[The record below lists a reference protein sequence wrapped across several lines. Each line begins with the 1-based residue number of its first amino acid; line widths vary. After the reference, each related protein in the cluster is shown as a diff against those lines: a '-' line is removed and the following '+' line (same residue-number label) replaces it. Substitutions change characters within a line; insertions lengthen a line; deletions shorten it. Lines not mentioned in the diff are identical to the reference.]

1 MLEKNSPDLV
11 LASSSPRRVELLRQI
26 GIVPDQIVP
35 ANVDETPLN
44 SELPKKL
51 VERLAVKKAGAV
63 AQENRESFV
72 LAADTIVAC
81 GRRILT
87 KAESIEQARNFLE
100 LLSGRRHKVFGGLA
114 IICPKGEMHTRV
126 VETRVVFKRLSSK
139 ELDAYLIS
147 GEWKDKAGA
156 YSIQGFAAKFV
167 SAVNGSYSNVVG
179 LPLFETSQILSGLGF
194 EW

>member
-26 GIVPDQIVP
+26 GIVPDQIIP
-35 ANVDETPLN
+35 ANVDESPLN
-44 SELPKKL
+44 AELPRKL
-51 VERLAVKKAGAV
+51 VERLAVMKAGAV
-63 AQENRESFV
+63 AQVNEESFV
-72 LAADTIVAC
+72 LGADTVVGC

-87 KAESIEQARNFLE
+87 KAESTEQARNFLK
-100 LLSGRRHKVFGGLA
+100 LLSGRRHKVYGGLA
-114 IICPKGEMHTRV
+114 VICPKGEIYKRV
-126 VETRVVFKRLSSK
+126 VETQVVFKRLSSE
-139 ELDAYLIS
+139 ELDTYLMS

-156 YSIQGFAAKFV
+156 YSIQGIAAKFV